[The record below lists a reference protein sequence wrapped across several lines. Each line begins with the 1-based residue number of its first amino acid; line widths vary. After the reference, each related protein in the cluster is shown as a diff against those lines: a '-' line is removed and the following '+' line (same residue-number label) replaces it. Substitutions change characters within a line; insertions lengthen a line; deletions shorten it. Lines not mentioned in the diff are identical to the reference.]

1 MTFGHCFFLCVE
13 KVIQLSDVTIMR
25 GSKYLLENAS
35 ASIFPGQKVGIIG
48 RNGCGKSTLFAAIKG
63 EIAPE
68 LGSLTV
74 PRNFR
79 ISAVSQQTPSLDISA
94 LDYVKQGDKDLTE
107 LLAQKEKAYAE
118 NNGEKIALIEDKL
131 GIAGAWTIDSRA
143 KILLHGLGFAE
154 DEMQKA
160 VKEYSGGWRMRLNL
174 AQALIY
180 KSDVLLL
187 DEPTNHLDLDTI
199 IFLENYLKSFEG
211 TILCISHDRDFLD
224 TFCSHILHFESN
236 HLVMYTGNYSDYE
249 RLRAERI
256 KNEKANRRR
265 EEASLAHMQDF
276 VERFRYKASKAK
288 QAQSML
294 KAIDRLKLTAV
305 TQEESPYHIKFADP
319 ERTVDIIA
327 DLKELDCGYSENDII
342 LKKVNLMLIAGDRI
356 GLLGR
361 NGQGK
366 STLIKTLCSVLKPV
380 HGTVTLGKGIKIGY
394 FAQHELDQLS
404 GQMSALDHLRAI
416 DHNAKEKDLRTFL
429 GSFSFSGDKATQKV
443 EDMSGGEQARL
454 ALAIVAYQKPNLLL
468 LDEPT
473 NHLDLDMR
481 EALSLA
487 LSTYKGAL
495 ILVSHDRH
503 LLEAIADK
511 LWLIDDGNVS
521 EFNGDLNDYQE
532 FLNKKNREYKEKLNE
547 KTQNQPKQNLFSEKA
562 KAQTYKTKEQKKL
575 EAQKRQSLRPLKL
588 EIEKLEKQMEKIKKS
603 LADIDTTL
611 SDLELY
617 SKEPEKVEILSI
629 ERAKLSD
636 ELDKCEITWIEK
648 QDELELAMKE

>member
-1 MTFGHCFFLCVE
+1 
-13 KVIQLSDVTIMR
+13 MR

-74 PRNFR
+74 PRNFK

-131 GIAGAWTIDSRA
+131 GIAGVWTIDSRA

-160 VKEYSGGWRMRLNL
+160 VKEFSGGWRMRLNL

-211 TILCISHDRDFLD
+211 TILCISHDRNFLD

-305 TQEESPYHIKFADP
+305 TQEESPYHIKFTDP

-481 EALSLA
+481 ETLSLA

-547 KTQNQPKQNLFSEKA
+547 KTQKQPNQNLVSEKA

-636 ELDKCEITWIEK
+636 ELDECEIAWIEK
-648 QDELELAMKE
+648 QDELEQAMKE

>member
-1 MTFGHCFFLCVE
+1 MVTVFLCVE

-48 RNGCGKSTLFAAIKG
+48 RNGCGKSSLFAAIKG

-74 PRNFR
+74 PRNFK

-160 VKEYSGGWRMRLNL
+160 VKEFSGGWRMRLNL

-511 LWLIDDGNVS
+511 LWLIDNGNVS

-547 KTQNQPKQNLFSEKA
+547 KTQKQPNQNLVSEKA

-636 ELDKCEITWIEK
+636 ELDECEIAWIEK
-648 QDELELAMKE
+648 QDELEQAMKE

>member
-1 MTFGHCFFLCVE
+1 MCR
-13 KVIQLSDVTIMR
+13 KVIQLSDVTILR
-25 GSKYLLENAS
+25 GSRYLLENAS

-68 LGSLTV
+68 LGTLTV
-74 PRNFR
+74 PRNFK

-94 LDYVKQGDKDLTE
+94 LNYVKQGDKDLTE

-224 TFCSHILHFESN
+224 TFCSHILHFESK

-265 EEASLAHMQDF
+265 EEALLAHMQDF

-648 QDELELAMKE
+648 QDELEQALKE

>member
-1 MTFGHCFFLCVE
+1 MCR
-13 KVIQLSDVTIMR
+13 KVIQLSDVTILR
-25 GSKYLLENAS
+25 GSRYLLENAS

-68 LGSLTV
+68 LGTLTV
-74 PRNFR
+74 PRNFK

-94 LDYVKQGDKDLTE
+94 LNYVKQGDKDLTE

-562 KAQTYKTKEQKKL
+562 KAQTYKNKEQKKL

-648 QDELELAMKE
+648 QDELEQALKE

>member
-1 MTFGHCFFLCVE
+1 
-13 KVIQLSDVTIMR
+13 MR

-199 IFLENYLKSFEG
+199 IFLENYLKCFEG

-547 KTQNQPKQNLFSEKA
+547 KTQNQPKQNLVSEKA

>member
-1 MTFGHCFFLCVE
+1 MVTVFLCVE

-74 PRNFR
+74 PRNFK

-160 VKEYSGGWRMRLNL
+160 VKEFSGGWRMRLNL

-380 HGTVTLGKGIKIGY
+380 HGSVTLGKGIKIGY

-511 LWLIDDGNVS
+511 LWLIDNGNVS

-547 KTQNQPKQNLFSEKA
+547 KTQKQPNQNLVSEKA

-636 ELDKCEITWIEK
+636 ELDECEIAWIEK
-648 QDELELAMKE
+648 QDELEQAMKE

>member
-1 MTFGHCFFLCVE
+1 
-13 KVIQLSDVTIMR
+13 MR

-63 EIAPE
+63 EIEPE

-74 PRNFR
+74 PRNFK

-131 GIAGAWTIDSRA
+131 GIAGVWTIDSRA

-160 VKEYSGGWRMRLNL
+160 VKEFSGGWRMRLNL

>member
-1 MTFGHCFFLCVE
+1 
-13 KVIQLSDVTIMR
+13 MR

-74 PRNFR
+74 PRNFK

-107 LLAQKEKAYAE
+107 LLAQKEKAYAD

-131 GIAGAWTIDSRA
+131 GIAGVWTIDSRA

-160 VKEYSGGWRMRLNL
+160 VKEFSGGWRMRLNL

-236 HLVMYTGNYSDYE
+236 QLVMYTGNYSDYE

-636 ELDKCEITWIEK
+636 ELDECEIAWIEK
-648 QDELELAMKE
+648 QDELEQAMKE

>member
-1 MTFGHCFFLCVE
+1 
-13 KVIQLSDVTIMR
+13 MR

-404 GQMSALDHLRAI
+404 GQMSAIDHLRAI

>member
-1 MTFGHCFFLCVE
+1 
-13 KVIQLSDVTIMR
+13 MR

-68 LGSLTV
+68 LGALTV
-74 PRNFR
+74 PRNFK

-107 LLAQKEKAYAE
+107 LLTQKEKAYAE

-131 GIAGAWTIDSRA
+131 GIAGVWTIDSRA

-154 DEMQKA
+154 GEMQKA
-160 VKEYSGGWRMRLNL
+160 VKEFSGGWRMRLNL

-366 STLIKTLCSVLKPV
+366 STLIKTLCSVIKPV
-380 HGTVTLGKGIKIGY
+380 HGTATLGKGIKIGY

>member
-1 MTFGHCFFLCVE
+1 
-13 KVIQLSDVTIMR
+13 MR

-131 GIAGAWTIDSRA
+131 GIAGVWTIDSRA

>member
-1 MTFGHCFFLCVE
+1 
-13 KVIQLSDVTIMR
+13 MR

-74 PRNFR
+74 PRNFK

-131 GIAGAWTIDSRA
+131 GIAGVWTIDSRA

-160 VKEYSGGWRMRLNL
+160 VKEFSGGWRMRLNL

-380 HGTVTLGKGIKIGY
+380 HGTVTLGKGIRIGY

-503 LLEAIADK
+503 LLDAISDK

-636 ELDKCEITWIEK
+636 ELDECEIAWIEK
-648 QDELELAMKE
+648 QDELEQAMKE

>member
-1 MTFGHCFFLCVE
+1 
-13 KVIQLSDVTIMR
+13 MR

-74 PRNFR
+74 PRNFK

-131 GIAGAWTIDSRA
+131 GIAGVWTIDSRA

-160 VKEYSGGWRMRLNL
+160 VKEFSGGWRMRLNL

-224 TFCSHILHFESN
+224 TFCAHILHFESN

-547 KTQNQPKQNLFSEKA
+547 KTQKQPKQNLVSEKA

-636 ELDKCEITWIEK
+636 ELDECEIAWIEK
-648 QDELELAMKE
+648 QDELEQAMKE

>member
-1 MTFGHCFFLCVE
+1 
-13 KVIQLSDVTIMR
+13 MR

-74 PRNFR
+74 PRNFK

-131 GIAGAWTIDSRA
+131 GIAGVWTIDSRA

-160 VKEYSGGWRMRLNL
+160 VKEFSGGWRMRLNL

-380 HGTVTLGKGIKIGY
+380 HGTVTLGKGIRIGY

-547 KTQNQPKQNLFSEKA
+547 KTQKQPNQNLVSEKA

-636 ELDKCEITWIEK
+636 ELDECEIAWIEK
-648 QDELELAMKE
+648 QDELEQAMKE

>member
-1 MTFGHCFFLCVE
+1 
-13 KVIQLSDVTIMR
+13 MR

-74 PRNFR
+74 PRNFK

-107 LLAQKEKAYAE
+107 LLVQKEKAYAE

-131 GIAGAWTIDSRA
+131 GIAGVWTIDSRA

-160 VKEYSGGWRMRLNL
+160 VKEFSGGWRMRLNL

-532 FLNKKNREYKEKLNE
+532 FLNKKNREYKDKLNE
-547 KTQNQPKQNLFSEKA
+547 KTQKQPNQNLVSEKA

-636 ELDKCEITWIEK
+636 ELDECEIAWIEK
-648 QDELELAMKE
+648 QDELEQAMKE

>member
-1 MTFGHCFFLCVE
+1 
-13 KVIQLSDVTIMR
+13 MR

-74 PRNFR
+74 PRNFK

-160 VKEYSGGWRMRLNL
+160 VKEFSGGWRMRLNL

-305 TQEESPYHIKFADP
+305 TQEESPYHIKFTDP

-547 KTQNQPKQNLFSEKA
+547 KTQKQPNQNLVSEKA
-562 KAQTYKTKEQKKL
+562 KDQTYKTKEQKKL

-636 ELDKCEITWIEK
+636 ELDECEIAWIEK
-648 QDELELAMKE
+648 QDELEQAMKE

>member
-1 MTFGHCFFLCVE
+1 
-13 KVIQLSDVTIMR
+13 
-25 GSKYLLENAS
+25 
-35 ASIFPGQKVGIIG
+35 
-48 RNGCGKSTLFAAIKG
+48 
-63 EIAPE
+63 
-68 LGSLTV
+68 
-74 PRNFR
+74 
-79 ISAVSQQTPSLDISA
+79 
-94 LDYVKQGDKDLTE
+94 
-107 LLAQKEKAYAE
+107 
-118 NNGEKIALIEDKL
+118 
-131 GIAGAWTIDSRA
+131 
-143 KILLHGLGFAE
+143 
-154 DEMQKA
+154 
-160 VKEYSGGWRMRLNL
+160 
-174 AQALIY
+174 
-180 KSDVLLL
+180 
-187 DEPTNHLDLDTI
+187 
-199 IFLENYLKSFEG
+199 
-211 TILCISHDRDFLD
+211 
-224 TFCSHILHFESN
+224 
-236 HLVMYTGNYSDYE
+236 
-249 RLRAERI
+249 
-256 KNEKANRRR
+256 
-265 EEASLAHMQDF
+265 
-276 VERFRYKASKAK
+276 
-288 QAQSML
+288 
-294 KAIDRLKLTAV
+294 
-305 TQEESPYHIKFADP
+305 
-319 ERTVDIIA
+319 
-327 DLKELDCGYSENDII
+327 
-342 LKKVNLMLIAGDRI
+342 MLIAGDRI

-511 LWLIDDGNVS
+511 LWLIDNGNVS

-547 KTQNQPKQNLFSEKA
+547 KTQKQPNQNLVSEKA

-636 ELDKCEITWIEK
+636 ELDECEIAWIEK
-648 QDELELAMKE
+648 QDELEQAMKE

>member
-1 MTFGHCFFLCVE
+1 
-13 KVIQLSDVTIMR
+13 MR

-74 PRNFR
+74 PRNFK
-79 ISAVSQQTPSLDISA
+79 ISAVSQQTPSLDIST

-131 GIAGAWTIDSRA
+131 GIAGVWTIDSRA

-160 VKEYSGGWRMRLNL
+160 VKEFSGGWRMRLNL

-265 EEASLAHMQDF
+265 EEASLAHMHDF

-547 KTQNQPKQNLFSEKA
+547 KTQKQPNQNLVSEKA

-636 ELDKCEITWIEK
+636 ELDECEIAWIEK
-648 QDELELAMKE
+648 QDELEQAMKE

>member
-1 MTFGHCFFLCVE
+1 
-13 KVIQLSDVTIMR
+13 MR

-131 GIAGAWTIDSRA
+131 GIAGVWTIDSRA

-160 VKEYSGGWRMRLNL
+160 VKEFSGGWRMRLNL

-636 ELDKCEITWIEK
+636 ELDKCEIAWIEK
-648 QDELELAMKE
+648 QDELEQAMKE

>member
-1 MTFGHCFFLCVE
+1 
-13 KVIQLSDVTIMR
+13 MR

-636 ELDKCEITWIEK
+636 ELDECEIAWIEK

>member
-1 MTFGHCFFLCVE
+1 LVTVFLCVE

-74 PRNFR
+74 PRNFK

-131 GIAGAWTIDSRA
+131 GIAGVWTIDSRA

-160 VKEYSGGWRMRLNL
+160 VKEFSGGWRMRLNL

-547 KTQNQPKQNLFSEKA
+547 KTQKQPNQNLVSEKA

-636 ELDKCEITWIEK
+636 ELDECEIAWIEK
-648 QDELELAMKE
+648 QDELEQAMKE

>member
-1 MTFGHCFFLCVE
+1 
-13 KVIQLSDVTIMR
+13 MR

-74 PRNFR
+74 PRNFK

-94 LDYVKQGDKDLTE
+94 LDYVKQGDKALTE

-131 GIAGAWTIDSRA
+131 GIAGVWTIDSRA

-160 VKEYSGGWRMRLNL
+160 VKEFSGGWRMRLNL

-256 KNEKANRRR
+256 KNEKANRSR

-547 KTQNQPKQNLFSEKA
+547 NTQKQPNQNLVSEKA

-588 EIEKLEKQMEKIKKS
+588 EIEKLEKQMDKIKKS

-636 ELDKCEITWIEK
+636 ELDKCEIAWIEK
-648 QDELELAMKE
+648 QDELEQAMKE

>member
-1 MTFGHCFFLCVE
+1 
-13 KVIQLSDVTIMR
+13 MR

-74 PRNFR
+74 PRNFK

-94 LDYVKQGDKDLTE
+94 LDYVKQGDKALTE

-131 GIAGAWTIDSRA
+131 GIAGVWTIDSRA

-160 VKEYSGGWRMRLNL
+160 VKEFSGGWRMRLNL

-588 EIEKLEKQMEKIKKS
+588 EIEKLEKKMDKIKKS

-636 ELDKCEITWIEK
+636 ELDECEIAWIEK
-648 QDELELAMKE
+648 QDELEQAMKE

>member
-1 MTFGHCFFLCVE
+1 
-13 KVIQLSDVTIMR
+13 MR

-74 PRNFR
+74 PRNFK

-107 LLAQKEKAYAE
+107 LLVQKEKAYAE

-131 GIAGAWTIDSRA
+131 GIAGVWTIDSRA

-160 VKEYSGGWRMRLNL
+160 VKEFSGGWRMRLNL

-187 DEPTNHLDLDTI
+187 DEPTNHLDLDKI

-288 QAQSML
+288 QAQSMI

-481 EALSLA
+481 EVLSLA

-636 ELDKCEITWIEK
+636 ELDECEIAWIEK
-648 QDELELAMKE
+648 QDELEQAMKE

>member
-1 MTFGHCFFLCVE
+1 
-13 KVIQLSDVTIMR
+13 MR

-74 PRNFR
+74 PRNFK

-131 GIAGAWTIDSRA
+131 GIAGVWTIDSRA

-160 VKEYSGGWRMRLNL
+160 VKEFSGGWRMRLNL

-305 TQEESPYHIKFADP
+305 TQEESSYHIKFTDP

-636 ELDKCEITWIEK
+636 ELDECEIAWIEK
-648 QDELELAMKE
+648 QDELEQAMKE

>member
-1 MTFGHCFFLCVE
+1 
-13 KVIQLSDVTIMR
+13 MR

-74 PRNFR
+74 PRNFK

-94 LDYVKQGDKDLTE
+94 LDYVKQGDKALTE

-131 GIAGAWTIDSRA
+131 GIAGVWTIDSRA

-160 VKEYSGGWRMRLNL
+160 VKEFSGGWRMRLNL

-366 STLIKTLCSVLKPV
+366 STLIKTLCSVIKPV
-380 HGTVTLGKGIKIGY
+380 HGTATLGKGIKIGY

>member
-1 MTFGHCFFLCVE
+1 
-13 KVIQLSDVTIMR
+13 MR

-74 PRNFR
+74 PRNFK

-94 LDYVKQGDKDLTE
+94 LDYVKQGDKALTE

-131 GIAGAWTIDSRA
+131 GIAGVWTIDSRA

-160 VKEYSGGWRMRLNL
+160 VKEFSGGWRMRLNL

-454 ALAIVAYQKPNLLL
+454 GLAIVAYQKPNLLL

-636 ELDKCEITWIEK
+636 ELDECEIAWIEK
-648 QDELELAMKE
+648 QDELEQAMKE

>member
-1 MTFGHCFFLCVE
+1 
-13 KVIQLSDVTIMR
+13 MR

-74 PRNFR
+74 PRNFK

-94 LDYVKQGDKDLTE
+94 LDYVKQGDKALTE

-131 GIAGAWTIDSRA
+131 GIAGVWTIDSRA

-160 VKEYSGGWRMRLNL
+160 VKEFSGGWRMRLNL

-180 KSDVLLL
+180 KSEVLLL

-547 KTQNQPKQNLFSEKA
+547 KTQKQPNQNLVSEKA

-636 ELDKCEITWIEK
+636 ELDECEIAWIEK
-648 QDELELAMKE
+648 QDELEQAMKE

>member
-1 MTFGHCFFLCVE
+1 
-13 KVIQLSDVTIMR
+13 MR

-68 LGSLTV
+68 LGSLTL
-74 PRNFR
+74 PRNFK

-131 GIAGAWTIDSRA
+131 GIAGVWTIDSRA

-160 VKEYSGGWRMRLNL
+160 VKEFSGGWRMRLNL

-305 TQEESPYHIKFADP
+305 TQEESPYHIKFTDP

-547 KTQNQPKQNLFSEKA
+547 KTQKQPNQNLVSEKA

-636 ELDKCEITWIEK
+636 ELDECEIAWIEK
-648 QDELELAMKE
+648 QDELEQAMKE

>member
-1 MTFGHCFFLCVE
+1 
-13 KVIQLSDVTIMR
+13 MR

-68 LGSLTV
+68 LGALTV
-74 PRNFR
+74 PRNFK

-131 GIAGAWTIDSRA
+131 GIAGVWTIDSRA

-160 VKEYSGGWRMRLNL
+160 VKEFSGGWRMRLNL

-547 KTQNQPKQNLFSEKA
+547 NTQKQPNQNLVSEKA

-588 EIEKLEKQMEKIKKS
+588 EIEKLEKQMDKIKKS

-636 ELDKCEITWIEK
+636 ELDKCEIAWIEK
-648 QDELELAMKE
+648 QDELEQAMKE

>member
-1 MTFGHCFFLCVE
+1 
-13 KVIQLSDVTIMR
+13 MR

-74 PRNFR
+74 PRNFK

-131 GIAGAWTIDSRA
+131 GIAGVWTIDSRA

-160 VKEYSGGWRMRLNL
+160 VKEFSGGWRMRLNL

-547 KTQNQPKQNLFSEKA
+547 KTQNQPKQNLISEKA

-636 ELDKCEITWIEK
+636 ELDKCEIAWIEK
-648 QDELELAMKE
+648 QDELEQAMKE

>member
-1 MTFGHCFFLCVE
+1 
-13 KVIQLSDVTIMR
+13 MR

-74 PRNFR
+74 PRNFK

-94 LDYVKQGDKDLTE
+94 LDYVKQGDKALTE

-131 GIAGAWTIDSRA
+131 GIAGVWTIDSRA

-160 VKEYSGGWRMRLNL
+160 VKEFSGGWRMRLNL

-547 KTQNQPKQNLFSEKA
+547 KTQKQPNQNLVSEKA
-562 KAQTYKTKEQKKL
+562 KAQTYKTKEQKKF

-636 ELDKCEITWIEK
+636 ELDECEIAWIEK
-648 QDELELAMKE
+648 QDELEQAMKE

>member
-1 MTFGHCFFLCVE
+1 
-13 KVIQLSDVTIMR
+13 MR

-74 PRNFR
+74 PRNFK

-131 GIAGAWTIDSRA
+131 GIAGVWTIDSRA

-160 VKEYSGGWRMRLNL
+160 VKEFSGGWRMRLNL

-547 KTQNQPKQNLFSEKA
+547 KIQKQPNQNLVSEKA

-636 ELDKCEITWIEK
+636 ELDECEVAWIEK
-648 QDELELAMKE
+648 QDELEQAMKE

>member
-1 MTFGHCFFLCVE
+1 MCVE

-74 PRNFR
+74 PRNFK

-131 GIAGAWTIDSRA
+131 GIAGVWTIDSRA

-160 VKEYSGGWRMRLNL
+160 VKEFSGGWRMRLNL

-636 ELDKCEITWIEK
+636 ELDECEIAWIEK
-648 QDELELAMKE
+648 QDELEQAMKE

>member
-1 MTFGHCFFLCVE
+1 
-13 KVIQLSDVTIMR
+13 MR

-74 PRNFR
+74 PRNFK

-131 GIAGAWTIDSRA
+131 GIAGVWTIDSRA

-154 DEMQKA
+154 NEMQKA
-160 VKEYSGGWRMRLNL
+160 VKEFSGGWRMRLNL

-636 ELDKCEITWIEK
+636 ELDECEIAWIEK
-648 QDELELAMKE
+648 QDELEQAMKE

>member
-1 MTFGHCFFLCVE
+1 
-13 KVIQLSDVTIMR
+13 MR

-74 PRNFR
+74 PRNFK

-131 GIAGAWTIDSRA
+131 GIAGVWTIDSRA

-160 VKEYSGGWRMRLNL
+160 VKEFSGGWRMRLNL

-547 KTQNQPKQNLFSEKA
+547 KTQKQPNQNLVSEKA

-588 EIEKLEKQMEKIKKS
+588 EIEKLEKQMEKIKKF

-636 ELDKCEITWIEK
+636 ELDKCEIAWIEK
-648 QDELELAMKE
+648 QDELEQAMKE

>member
-1 MTFGHCFFLCVE
+1 
-13 KVIQLSDVTIMR
+13 MR

-74 PRNFR
+74 PRNFK

-107 LLAQKEKAYAE
+107 LLTQKEKAYAE

-131 GIAGAWTIDSRA
+131 GIAGVWTIDSRA

-160 VKEYSGGWRMRLNL
+160 VKEFSGGWRMRLNL

-547 KTQNQPKQNLFSEKA
+547 KTQNQPNQNLVSEKA

-636 ELDKCEITWIEK
+636 ELDECEIAWIEK
-648 QDELELAMKE
+648 QDELEQAMKE

>member
-1 MTFGHCFFLCVE
+1 
-13 KVIQLSDVTIMR
+13 MR

-74 PRNFR
+74 PRNFK

-131 GIAGAWTIDSRA
+131 GIAGVWSIDSRA

-160 VKEYSGGWRMRLNL
+160 VKEFSGGWRMRLNL

-547 KTQNQPKQNLFSEKA
+547 KTQKQPNQNLVSEKA

-636 ELDKCEITWIEK
+636 ELDECEIAWIEK
-648 QDELELAMKE
+648 QDELEQAMKGE